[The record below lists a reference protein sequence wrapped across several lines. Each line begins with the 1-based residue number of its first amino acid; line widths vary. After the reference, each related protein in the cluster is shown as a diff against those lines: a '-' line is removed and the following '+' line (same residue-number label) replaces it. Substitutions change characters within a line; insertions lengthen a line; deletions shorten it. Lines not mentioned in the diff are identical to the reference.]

1 MSALSQNEQYEG
13 GLDKQY
19 IKEIFG
25 GLNWNKFAE
34 RIAQQLQNN
43 VNLTAEQR
51 RLMQVNLVVALIRSN
66 QIEQA
71 KKEWEKFISS
81 QDGAKS
87 AALKGIGAFFSLKDK
102 KYDEALVQVKGD
114 DAYSIFLRAQIL
126 LAKKDAKSA
135 FELLSSSLNDQLLSN
150 DDYLIFL
157 LRSSINHKISGDILS
172 ALINKLLSVKTPKQ
186 NKNLLL
192 VLADLVAGNGNQS
205 KALEI
210 LRSLY
215 ENHQNDKLVLGKL
228 LGSLVDSGNLQ
239 EASKI

>member
-1 MSALSQNEQYEG
+1 M
-13 GLDKQY
+13 
-19 IKEIFG
+19 
-25 GLNWNKFAE
+25 
-34 RIAQQLQNN
+34 
-43 VNLTAEQR
+43 
-51 RLMQVNLVVALIRSN
+51 MQVNLVVALIRSN

-71 KKEWEKFISS
+71 KKEWERFISS

-102 KYDEALVQVKGD
+102 KYDEAFVQAKGD

-135 FELLSSSLNDQLLSN
+135 FELLSSSLNNQLLSN

-172 ALINKLLSVKTPKQ
+172 SLINKLVSVKTPKQ

-192 VLADLVAGNGNQS
+192 VLADLVAGNGN
-205 KALEI
+205 
-210 LRSLY
+210 
-215 ENHQNDKLVLGKL
+215 
-228 LGSLVDSGNLQ
+228 
-239 EASKI
+239 